1 MSPGG
6 RVDRA
11 QKLAKRILGDLIH
24 DLKDPRIGFA
34 TVTSVKI
41 SRDLR
46 HGRIF
51 VSVLGSE
58 DEQEATMDGLRS
70 AAPYLRGQMGR
81 QMRMKYLP
89 ELVFELDTLPQEAER
104 LEALLHKLD
113 ETRPPETDEPET
125 DEAERDEYPRQED
138 PEG

>member
-1 MSPGG
+1 MSPRGG

-11 QKLAKRILGDLIH
+11 QKLAKKILGDLIH

-41 SRDLR
+41 SKDLR
-46 HGRIF
+46 HGRVF

-58 DEQEATMDGLRS
+58 DEQEDTMKGLRS

-104 LEALLHKLD
+104 LERLLHKLD
-113 ETRPPETDEPET
+113 ETRSPETDDREQ
-125 DEAERDEYPRQED
+125 DDYPRQENTD
-138 PEG
+138 EEK

>member
-11 QKLAKRILGDLIH
+11 QKLAKQILGDLIH

-41 SRDLR
+41 SRDLQ
-46 HGRIF
+46 HGRVF

-58 DEQEATMDGLRS
+58 DEQEATMKGLRS

-81 QMRMKYLP
+81 QMRMKYIP

-104 LEALLHKLD
+104 VETLLHKLD
-113 ETRPPETDEPET
+113 EVRPPEKDEG
-125 DEAERDEYPRQED
+125 DNDDYPRQENPD
-138 PEG
+138 E

>member
-1 MSPGG
+1 VSPQGG

-11 QKLAKRILGDLIH
+11 QKLAKRVLGELIQ

-41 SRDLR
+41 SPDLR

-58 DEQEATMDGLRS
+58 VEQRDTIAGLTS
-70 AAPYLRGQMGR
+70 AAPFLRGQLGR

-89 ELVFELDTLPQEAER
+89 ELIFELDTLPQEAER
-104 LEALLHKLD
+104 LEALLHKVHES
-113 ETRPPETDEPET
+113 ETHGPDDSEPDDT
-125 DEAERDEYPRQED
+125 L
-138 PEG
+138 GT